1 MKQFIIGIFLVAGIV
16 SCGEKTSTE
25 VNADIVSNPN
35 TASGDSTG
43 KVASIT
49 FEESTFDFGEAI
61 EGQVVEHVFKFTNT
75 GSNDLIIFDAKGSCG
90 CTVPEY
96 PKTPIKPGA
105 TSEIRVKFDTN
116 GKQNAQEKNVTIT
129 ANTQP
134 NISTLVIKGFVKP
147 AK

>member
-1 MKQFIIGIFLVAGIV
+1 MKQFIFSMFLVAGIL

-25 VNADIVSNPN
+25 VNADIVNNPN

-96 PKTPIKPGA
+96 PKTPIKPGES
-105 TSEIRVKFDTN
+105 SEIRVKFDTN